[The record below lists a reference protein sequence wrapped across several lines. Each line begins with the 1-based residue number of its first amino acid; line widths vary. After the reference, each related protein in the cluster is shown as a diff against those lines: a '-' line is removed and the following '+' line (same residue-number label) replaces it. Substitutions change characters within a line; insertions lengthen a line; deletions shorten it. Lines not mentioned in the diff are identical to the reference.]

1 MKLGGG
7 KEWFTAAELAELAA
21 PGLPTTKRK
30 INERAAKECWALRT
44 AQDGSPLARP
54 REGVRG
60 GGLEYHLL
68 ALPASCRPALLKH
81 GIRTVADVRPAAEL
95 RNAERWRWFDRQ
107 SESVRADATARL
119 KVIDAVQLLQDAGM
133 TATAAIA
140 TIAGREGVSI
150 ATINN
155 WRALVKG
162 VPAADRLP
170 WLAPHR
176 VGGGKEV
183 DIDPEAWRLLKSD
196 YLRKSKPPFSA
207 CYDRVKRE
215 YCEPRGL
222 SLPSER
228 TLRRKLE
235 REVDGRVI
243 VFEREGSEALR
254 QTLLPTKRSR
264 ADLHALQAVNID
276 GHKWDVFVRWP
287 DGHVG
292 RPIMVG
298 IQDIYSGKFLAWSVG
313 RTESAV
319 ETRLAFAHLF
329 ERYGIPERVLMDN
342 GRAFASKWISGG
354 AKSRFRFKIRPEE
367 PLGLLTA
374 LDIKI
379 DWAKP
384 YRGQSKPIERMFRD
398 FCSSIAKHP
407 AFEGAYTGNKPDAK
421 PENYGTKAIPFD
433 RFMEVIEAGFAAH
446 NSKPGR
452 KTEACGGVKSFDE
465 AFADSIAISPVKVAN
480 AEQLRMALLTADDRP
495 TDRRTGAITMFDNR
509 YWTEEL
515 GAIAGDKVTVRF
527 DPDDL
532 HAPIHVYSR
541 EGAFICTAPVQEA
554 AGFYD
559 VDAAKRRA
567 RLEKDYKR
575 KIKDLAAAEELLDAD
590 RVAALYDAPLA
601 AEPPKPK
608 IVRPTRVRG
617 HTAAALKVTA
627 QAVPSA
633 ASEAAQSTVLHQLA
647 AGARRLRV
655 VD

>member
-7 KEWFTAAELAELAA
+7 KEWFTAAELAELEL
-21 PGLPTTKRK
+21 PGLPASKRK

-54 REGVRG
+54 RERVRG

-68 ALPASCRPALLKH
+68 ALPASCRPALVKH

-95 RNAERWRWFDRQ
+95 RNADRWSWFSKQ
-107 SESVRADATARL
+107 TETVREDAKARL
-119 KVIDAVQLLQDAGM
+119 AVIDAVQLLQDAGM

-140 TIAGREGVSI
+140 TIAAREGVSI

-155 WRALVKG
+155 WRGLVKG
-162 VPAADRLP
+162 VPAGDRLP

-243 VFEREGSEALR
+243 VFEREGAEALR
-254 QTLLPTKRSR
+254 QTLPPTPRSV

-298 IQDIYSGKFLAWSVG
+298 IQDIYSRKFLAWSVG

-374 LDIKI
+374 LEIKI

-421 PENYGTKAIPFD
+421 PENYGSRAIPLE

-452 KTEACGGVKSFDE
+452 DTEACGGVKSFDE
-465 AFADSIAISPVKVAN
+465 AFADSVAISPIRIAN
-480 AEQLRMALLTADDRP
+480 DEQMRMALLTADDRP
-495 TDRRTGAITMFDNR
+495 TDRRTGAISMFGNS
-509 YWTEEL
+509 YWTEAL
-515 GAIAGDKVTVRF
+515 NAVAGSKVTVRF
-527 DPDDL
+527 NPDDL

-541 EGAFICTAPVQEA
+541 QGEFICSAPVWES
-554 AGFYD
+554 AGFFD
-559 VDAAKRRA
+559 VDSAKRRA
-567 RLEKDYKR
+567 RLEREYTR
-575 KIKDLAAAEELLDAD
+575 SIKAKAEAEQKLDAD
-590 RVAALYDAPLA
+590 RTAALYTPAVA
-601 AEPPKPK
+601 VAPPKPK

-617 HTAAALKVTA
+617 HTATALKVTSQA
-627 QAVPSA
+627 QP
-633 ASEAAQSTVLHQLA
+633 SEASMAAQETVISQLA
-647 AGARRLRV
+647 AGARRLRSV
-655 VD
+655 K

>member
-54 REGVRG
+54 RAGVRG

-68 ALPASCRPALLKH
+68 ALPASCRPALVKH
-81 GIRTVADVRPAAEL
+81 GIKTVADMVPAPVSQPGD
-95 RNAERWRWFDRQ
+95 RWAWFNGQ
-107 SESVRADATARL
+107 SDSVREEATERM
-119 KVIDAVQLLQDAGM
+119 KVLDAVQLLKDAGISQ
-133 TATAAIA
+133 TAAIA
-140 TIAGREGVSI
+140 TIAAREGVSI
-150 ATINN
+150 ATINA

-176 VGGGKEV
+176 SGGGKEV
-183 DIDPEAWRLLKSD
+183 EVDAEAWQLLKSD
-196 YLRKSKPPFSA
+196 YLRPSPKSFSA
-207 CYDRVKRE
+207 CYDSVKRKFADK
-215 YCEPRGL
+215 RGL
-222 SLPSER
+222 VLPSER

-235 REVDGRVI
+235 REVDPRVI
-243 VFEREGSEALR
+243 ILLRKGEEALR
-254 QTLLPTKRSR
+254 QTLPPTERSV
-264 ADLHALQAVNID
+264 ADLHALEAVNID

-287 DGHVG
+287 DGYVG

-298 IQDIYSGKFLAWSVG
+298 IADIHSRKFLAWSVG

-329 ERYGIPERVLMDN
+329 ERYGIPDRVLMDN
-342 GRAFASKWISGG
+342 GRALASKWITGG

-384 YRGQSKPIERMFRD
+384 YRGQSKPIERTWRD
-398 FCSSIAKHP
+398 FCDTIAKDA

-421 PENYGTKAIPFD
+421 PENYGSRAIPLK
-433 RFMEVIEAGFAAH
+433 RFMEVIEDGFAFH
-446 NSKPGR
+446 NSKPNR
-452 KTEACGGVKSFDE
+452 DTEMGGGTRSFDDVFNE
-465 AFADSIAISPVKVAN
+465 SYAVSPIRKATPD
-480 AEQLRMALLTADDRP
+480 QLRMALLTADDRP
-495 TDRRTGAITMFDNR
+495 TDPRSGAITMYENR

-541 EGAFICTAPVQEA
+541 EGQFICTAPVQEA
-554 AGFYD
+554 AGFFD

-567 RLEKDYKR
+567 RLEKDFKR
-575 KIKDLAAAEELLDAD
+575 KVKDLAAAEQLLDAD
-590 RVAALYDAPLA
+590 RVAALYDSPLA
-601 AEPPKPK
+601 AEVPDAKV
-608 IVRPTRVRG
+608 VRPARVRG
-617 HTAAALKVTA
+617 HTVRALKTTA

-633 ASEAAQSTVLHQLA
+633 ASEAAQNTVLHQLA
-647 AGARRLRV
+647 AGARRLRA